1 MIFDNS
7 RYIRTAPVIREGSKT
22 QSLRIRPRFSFN
34 EDNATSYLW
43 NVNDTLDGL
52 ATRFYYEPNL
62 RWVIL
67 DANPQYRSEFD
78 IKPGDVLLIPDYE
91 EVVGIVDV

>member
-7 RYIRTAPVIREGSKT
+7 RYIRTAPMIREGSRT

-34 EDNATSYLW
+34 EDNTTSYIW

>member
-1 MIFDNS
+1 M
-7 RYIRTAPVIREGSKT
+7 
-22 QSLRIRPRFSFN
+22 LRPRFSFN
-34 EDNATSYLW
+34 EDNATSYIW